1 MAAAALLPWHRS
13 GEVERSAFE
22 LARAADALGLV
33 TGGPRRLLFLCLAV
47 LPLLAAL
54 ALAAAVAQ
62 RPRVVGVMSCIV
74 GVVGLASVGVAA
86 WATDTSDV
94 GPPVAAVA
102 AFVAVS
108 CGTSLVLRRSSHVR
122 DH

>member
-1 MAAAALLPWHRS
+1 MAAAAVLPWHRS

-22 LARAADALGLV
+22 LARAADSLGLV
-33 TGGPRRLLFLCLAV
+33 TGGPRRLLFVCLAV
-47 LPLLAAL
+47 LPLVAAL
-54 ALAAAVAQ
+54 ALAAAVAD
-62 RPRVVGVMSCIV
+62 RPRVAGVMSCIV
-74 GVVGLASVGVAA
+74 GGVGLASVAVAA
-86 WATDTSDV
+86 WATDASEV

-102 AFVAVS
+102 AFVAVA